1 MANPSE
7 NPNFGISGGPSHSG
21 MEVDNDSIKEL
32 QRQQLEITKTIEKL
46 MNQLTSQSAQK
57 ISSSQRS
64 SVKEPEVF
72 KGKTED
78 ARRFLRYFTNWA
90 IHQRNLRTED
100 DKRSDWKWISSA
112 FSYFHGDAYAWASR
126 FLQEIVNAELAVSSG
141 DQERIKQNPF
151 PFGGNWET
159 FVKAF
164 EQRFQPADDTK
175 TAIMEM
181 DALKQGT
188 GKQSALHLVTKF
200 QEIYPRTGLSIQD
213 AMVRLKDKLST
224 NDLMWLNINT
234 LANTL
239 EELCSR
245 IISNEFTMRTQPAQ
259 VTALRQGSSNPTA
272 TPATSDPNAMEI
284 DASQQ
289 GPIGRSCDNFTQAM
303 RGRCYGCRLQNHTK
317 KDCKH
322 NKTQCNH
329 CKRYGHLVAVC
340 QDRFMGLEKDRG
352 LSRNTQR
359 VRATATTNEAAFD
372 ICTGQPIYNNHATIA
387 ASTTPASTSVSAATP
402 ATPAAPNDFTDLQTI
417 Q

>member
-1 MANPSE
+1 MCVWCLVVG
-7 NPNFGISGGPSHSG
+7 F
-21 MEVDNDSIKEL
+21 VCCF
-32 QRQQLEITKTIEKL
+32 
-46 MNQLTSQSAQK
+46 
-57 ISSSQRS
+57 RS
-64 SVKEPEVF
+64 Y
-72 KGKTED
+72 D
-78 ARRFLRYFTNWA
+78 ASKHIN
-90 IHQRNLRTED
+90 
-100 DKRSDWKWISSA
+100 
-112 FSYFHGDAYAWASR
+112 AWASR

-234 LANTL
+234 LADKKEPDTL

-245 IISNEFTMRTQPAQ
+245 IISNEFTMRTRPAQ

-284 DASQQ
+284 DASRQ
-289 GPIGRSCDNFTQAM
+289 GPNGRSRDDFTQAM
-303 RGRCYGCRLQNHTK
+303 RGRCYGCGLRTHTK

-329 CKRYGHLVAVC
+329 CKRYGHLIAVC

-359 VRATATTNEAAFD
+359 VRATATTEETAFD
-372 ICTGQPIYNNHATIA
+372 VCSGQSVYSNHATIA
-387 ASTTPASTSVSAATP
+387 ASTITAPTPAP
-402 ATPAAPNDFTDLQTI
+402 IPTPAAPAVPNSFSDLQTI
-417 Q
+417 QQNQLRILSEMAKLKEGF